1 MAEIAKINIDEKI
14 EEIYTKHNVTTNTK
28 KYPVAFLEEVE
39 NIIKTEYV
47 RIENQIRETLFLIS
61 DMGRKSSYEEE
72 LLCKLA
78 EIQESEKQLVLF
90 FDQNNTNKSDGWV
103 LGNNLKNLSEWS

>member
-28 KYPVAFLEEVE
+28 KYTVAFLEEVE
-39 NIIKTEYV
+39 NLIKTEYV
-47 RIENQIRETLFLIS
+47 RIENQIRETLLLMS
-61 DMGRKSSYEEE
+61 DMESSYEEK

-78 EIQESEKQLVLF
+78 EIQEDEKQVVLF
-90 FDQNNTNKSDGWV
+90 FNQNNKNKSDGWV